1 MTYAINTNPA
11 FKSLEI
17 TFDSKPDE
25 KIREALKA
33 LKFRWHNA
41 RKLWYGYAEEKAL
54 RKALGET
61 TETAPKPEKTDTPT
75 VKSTRSKKIRYYKAI
90 KEDGKMRYVESWGEP
105 LSIKLPDGSVFK
117 CACEFY
123 KGDGWKITDTATG
136 ILAQSEHIPNKKAL
150 AEYSKSTDYI
160 QALSRIITT
169 DSYKQSKR
177 ALEEYQKQFI

>member
-1 MTYAINTNPA
+1 MTYAINTNPT

-25 KIREALKA
+25 KIREALKT

-61 TETAPKPEKTDTPT
+61 TETAPAKAPETET
-75 VKSTRSKKIRYYKAI
+75 KSARSKKIRYYKAI
-90 KEDGKMRYVESWGEP
+90 KENGKMRYVESWGEP
-105 LSIKLPDGSVFK
+105 LNIKLPDGSAFK

-123 KGDGWKITDTATG
+123 KGDGWKITDIATG
-136 ILAQSEHIPNKKAL
+136 ILAQSERIPSKKAL
-150 AEYSKSTDYI
+150 AEYSKSTDYT